1 MCGGRGTRLDSDVE
15 KPLFEVCGVPM
26 VDRVAA
32 ALDGSRVETVYPV
45 VSPHAPA
52 TREHLGRP
60 CIETPGE
67 GYVADLQAA
76 LADDRIERPVL
87 TAAADLALLDAAV
100 VDTVLDAHDEGS
112 LTVVVPVERKR
123 ELGVSVDTTFDY
135 AGRAVTPA
143 GLNVVGPQEADV
155 TYVTEDPRLA
165 VNVNRPADARVAEAR
180 CD

>member
-26 VDRVAA
+26 VDRVGA
-32 ALDGSRVETVYPV
+32 ALDGSGVEAVYPV
-45 VSPHAPA
+45 VSQHAPA
-52 TREHLGRP
+52 TREHLDRP

-67 GYVADLQAA
+67 GYVADLQGA
-76 LADDRIERPVL
+76 LADDRFERPVL
-87 TAAADLALLDAAV
+87 TAAADLALLDAVV
-100 VDTVLDAHDEGS
+100 VDTVLDAYEEGS
-112 LTVVVPVERKR
+112 LTVVVPAERKR
-123 ELGVSVDTTFDY
+123 DLGVSVDTTLDHD
-135 AGRAVTPA
+135 GRTVAPA
-143 GLNVVGPQEADV
+143 GLNVVGTQGTDV